1 MPQARLAIVGDDRTW
16 PKQDLPD
23 AAHQHGVAGRTE
35 FMRYVSDEVLAGLYR
50 RARVF
55 VFLSEYEG
63 FGLTPLEAL
72 AAGVPVVL
80 LDTPVAHEVC
90 GDAAVFVRRDERAA
104 AARPRR

>member
-1 MPQARLAIVGDDRTW
+1 
-16 PKQDLPD
+16 
-23 AAHQHGVAGRTE
+23 
-35 FMRYVSDEVLAGLYR
+35 MRYVSDEMLASLYR

-80 LDTPVAHEVC
+80 LDTPVAREVC
-90 GDAAVFVRRDERAA
+90 GDAAVFVRSR
-104 AARPRR
+104 RPCSRGSGDQAFPD